1 MILPLALSS
10 TVDWPV
16 GYVEGMDNL
25 PESRYFG
32 FDIETKGLTPYRK
45 DVYIVSFAV
54 SAKENTANC
63 CIVSHQGTLAKGE
76 DLFKLF
82 KILSDP
88 TAIVIGHNIKFDVNW
103 VRVKFGIDIKCQ
115 LFDTMFAMYLLNE
128 NMKDNSLGTLAAD
141 FEDIEGHKNIVN
153 RKNIELS
160 AKDDLLIYN
169 GKDAD
174 SVRRLFPLM
183 GTALKKNGML
193 PLMTVAMSVL
203 PVLSK
208 IETTGIYLDKHY
220 AAQTQKEMFNQLVAA
235 KYKLRELCGVGF
247 NPGSPKDMRHYMYT
261 TLKLPI
267 RKYTESGLAST
278 DVEALKRAKLD
289 MKSQEDHDFID
300 TALSWSK
307 STKLLS
313 TYYEPIEGWTAYDGR
328 VHTTYSLGKSRELKT
343 ETGTVTG
350 RLGSSNPNLQN
361 IPRGTGHRGMFS
373 ATPEYSFID
382 GDFSQLELRVASY
395 LAQEPV
401 MVEAFKEG
409 RDIHTAVMADM
420 RQVPYKDMVQMLD
433 CKTLPNYQELK
444 NDRVAIKRINFG
456 ILYGVQAQRLQ
467 NLIWMELGIDWEIER
482 CERLVTD
489 WLSKY
494 KAIDRWIKLQRNT
507 AINKGFV
514 SMPFGQRR
522 RLPEANWKT
531 PEGRRALRQATNFPV
546 QSTASWICLIGMNLL
561 DNYFNH
567 LTNKG
572 IDARIL
578 LQVHDSISGEVKTK
592 DETVLKQIREDV
604 QRILEVDTV
613 AFIKDAF
620 GVDFNVPLSFPVTTS
635 DRWS

>member
-1 MILPLALSS
+1 MILPLGLSS
-10 TVDWPV
+10 TVDWPA
-16 GYVEGMDNL
+16 GYVQGMDNL
-25 PESRYFG
+25 PESKYFG

-54 SAKENTANC
+54 SAKEGTANC
-63 CIVSHQGTLAKGE
+63 CIVNHQGTLANGD

-82 KILSDP
+82 KVLGDP
-88 TAIVIGHNIKFDVNW
+88 NNIVIGHNIKFDINW
-103 VRVKFGIDIKCQ
+103 IRVKFGIDIKCR
-115 LFDTMFAMYLLNE
+115 LFDTLFGMYLLNE
-128 NMKDNSLGTLAAD
+128 NMLDNSLGTLAAG
-141 FEDIEGHKNIVN
+141 FEDIEGHKNLVN

-160 AKDDLLIYN
+160 AVQDLLVYN

-174 SVRRLFPLM
+174 AVRRLFPLM
-183 GTALKKNGML
+183 GAALKKQNML
-193 PLMTVAMSVL
+193 PLMSVAMQVI

-208 IETTGIYLDKHY
+208 IETTGIYLDKQY
-220 AAQTQKEMFNQLVAA
+220 AAQTQLKMFDQLVKA

-247 NPGSPKDMRHYMYT
+247 EPGSANNMRHYLYT
-261 TLKLPI
+261 VLELPI
-267 RKYTESGLAST
+267 RKYTESGLPST

-289 MKSQEDHDFID
+289 LTAQEDHDFID

-307 STKLLS
+307 SVKLLS
-313 TYYEPIEGWTAYDGR
+313 TYYDPIERWTAYDGR
-328 VHTTYSLGKSRELKT
+328 VHTTYSLGKSREQRT
-343 ETGTVTG
+343 ERGTVTG
-350 RLGSSNPNLQN
+350 RLGSSDPNLQN
-361 IPRGTGHRGMFS
+361 IPRGTVHRGMFAS
-373 ATPEYSFID
+373 TPGYTFID
-382 GDFSQLELRVASY
+382 GDFSQLELRVAAY

-401 MVEAFKEG
+401 MVEAFKNG
-409 RDIHTAVMADM
+409 QDIHTAVMADM
-420 RQVPYKDMVQMLD
+420 RQVPYKDMVQMLET
-433 CKTLPNYQELK
+433 KSLPNYQELK

-456 ILYGVQAQRLQ
+456 ILYGVSPQRLQ
-467 NLIWMELGIDWEIER
+467 NLIWMELGIDWEIEK
-482 CERLVTD
+482 CEALVSD

-494 KAIDRWIKLQRNT
+494 SSIERWIKVQRNL
-507 AINKGFV
+507 AVNQRFV

-567 LTNKG
+567 LTKQG
-572 IDARIL
+572 ISARIL

-592 DETVLKQIREDV
+592 DETVLKTIRDDV

-620 GVDFNVPLSFPVTTS
+620 NVNFTVPLSFPVTTS